1 MITTIDGRMS
11 PNLET
16 PKQKNYEQR
25 QIKYKIWS
33 INLKKWTKCETNRR
47 KDR

>member
-25 QIKYKIWS
+25 QIIFYLFFYKFEEM
-33 INLKKWTKCETNRR
+33 N
-47 KDR
+47 